1 MLEKKARELNT
12 STGDSIFESMM
23 LAARVSVEKDAV
35 LENVQMSPNQIG
47 DAMMIE
53 AITRYTVLETLNTL
67 GIVSLS
73 YADGTALKKACL
85 EEVTQG
91 GSTKVMSVDD
101 SNGGAKTTRINTQK
115 YKRNNDA
122 KVMSANN

>member
-1 MLEKKARELNT
+1 
-12 STGDSIFESMM
+12 
-23 LAARVSVEKDAV
+23 
-35 LENVQMSPNQIG
+35 
-47 DAMMIE
+47 MMIE